1 MRGMKYKNIRPIE
14 ILHHE
19 WCKKEGRDTSWY
31 TKYKQEKNVLLES
44 KKNKRVKRQG
54 IQTATYDS
62 PRS

>member
-1 MRGMKYKNIRPIE
+1 MSYGDGKRIIME
-14 ILHHE
+14 HHYD

-54 IQTATYDS
+54 IQTATYVS